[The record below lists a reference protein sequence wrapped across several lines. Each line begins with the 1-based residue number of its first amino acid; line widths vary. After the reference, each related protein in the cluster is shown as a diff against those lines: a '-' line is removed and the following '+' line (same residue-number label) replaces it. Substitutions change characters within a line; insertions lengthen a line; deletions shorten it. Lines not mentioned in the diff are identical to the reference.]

1 MSFVFDPRINPTA
14 PLDPND
20 PAPTHWVDIETS
32 DHRAALFGFAS
43 ETFEGCSRWEVREL
57 RRWRAL
63 NPKTLEGF
71 TTNTLWESIPGM
83 GGSLNNLELV
93 DVQQEPFYDEDGASL
108 RLMLYFVTSEYG
120 KLIKI
125 PAFGF
130 RTKYRE
136 KEKPDIVS

>member
-1 MSFVFDPRINPTA
+1 MSFVFDPRINPAA

-20 PAPTHWVDIETS
+20 PAPTHWVDVETL
-32 DHRAALFGFAS
+32 DYRVALFGFAS
-43 ETFEGCSRWEVREL
+43 ETFKECSRWEVREL

-93 DVQQEPFYDEDGASL
+93 DVQQEPFYDEDGVSF

-125 PAFGF
+125 PALGF
-130 RTKYRE
+130 RTEYHE
-136 KEKPDIVS
+136 KEKLSMTS